1 MELLKRLVTVVML
14 KPTVYMCAWT
24 WLWVGLPVMVYVVL
38 LQEHKTASESFVK
51 RYKLTRLPPYLILC
65 IKVSSATGK

>member
-1 MELLKRLVTVVML
+1 MEPLKRLATVVML
-14 KPTVYMCAWT
+14 KPTVYMCAWAL
-24 WLWVGLPVMVYVVL
+24 LWVGLSLMVYIVL

-65 IKVSSATGK
+65 IKVSDATGK